1 MRAANLPKP
10 CGSFPEIRTD
20 LPLGHAR
27 GSLRTAGVT
36 LACPSVSGAGAQVP
50 GRIGIGCGRCRPLT
64 PFLPLS
70 PLAPFGVTLDPL
82 APFGVMLDP
91 WAPFGVMLDPF
102 TLGTFRLALRPF

>member
-64 PFLPLS
+64 QFFPLS
-70 PLAPFGVTLDPL
+70 PLSPL

-102 TLGTFRLALRPF
+102 TLGTFRRALRPI